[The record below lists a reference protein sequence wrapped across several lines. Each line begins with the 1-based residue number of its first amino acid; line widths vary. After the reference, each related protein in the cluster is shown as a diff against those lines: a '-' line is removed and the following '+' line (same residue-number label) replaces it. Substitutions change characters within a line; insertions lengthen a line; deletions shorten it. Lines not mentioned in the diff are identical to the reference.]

1 VFAFVRYIPISFFLF
16 FSFCCLFI
24 VIYLSASGGSFLRGP
39 FLLHGLVF
47 RKSKSHPLRHFDVPT
62 GAMFQAGSL
71 VLVER
76 LGPKGTDA
84 AIGTPLY
91 QIVVHAQTIRQLHLF
106 EVLHELLLFVGW

>member
-62 GAMFQAGSL
+62 GAMFLGMYGGNETIN
-71 VLVER
+71 ER
-76 LGPKGTDA
+76 ISWRNK
-84 AIGTPLY
+84 
-91 QIVVHAQTIRQLHLF
+91 
-106 EVLHELLLFVGW
+106 